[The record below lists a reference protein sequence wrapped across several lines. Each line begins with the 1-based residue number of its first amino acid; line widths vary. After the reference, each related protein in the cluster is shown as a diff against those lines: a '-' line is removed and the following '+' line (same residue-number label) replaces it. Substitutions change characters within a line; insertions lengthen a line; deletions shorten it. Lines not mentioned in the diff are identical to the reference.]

1 MTLLVRRKAGVN
13 LLKLSDKNKGIRDT
27 KKLEVGE
34 VLIMCG
40 YIKIVE

>member
-1 MTLLVRRKAGVN
+1 MTLLVRKAAVN